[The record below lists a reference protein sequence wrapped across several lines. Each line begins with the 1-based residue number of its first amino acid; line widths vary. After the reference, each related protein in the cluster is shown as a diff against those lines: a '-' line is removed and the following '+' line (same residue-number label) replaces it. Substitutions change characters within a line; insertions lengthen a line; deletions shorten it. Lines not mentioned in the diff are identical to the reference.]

1 MRPES
6 TLVIPPRNDFAAPA
20 APFHLFYRP
29 HPLLRVSLTGP
40 ESTGKSTLA
49 AQLAAHYGTS
59 FAPEFA
65 REYLA
70 SSGPHYLPKD
80 LEEIARG
87 QLQAEDRAM
96 ACAHRVVF
104 FDSDLLIIK
113 IWAEHAFGICPEWI
127 LRCIDQQ
134 QYDLVLLMDVDI
146 PWQPDPLREHPHLRQ
161 HFYDLYQRELRERM
175 SNFAEISGNAD
186 RRFAQACF
194 LVDELLRMAAQPA
207 PLLSFAEEPAVSNQP
222 SPTQYTLSTPRCR
235 ATFAT
240 HGAELT
246 SLVTTDNDLEYVWP
260 GDPAVWA
267 RHAPVLFPLVG
278 RLPNDAYHYEGRD
291 YKLPQHGFA
300 RDRVFAV
307 VRHDTTELVFQL
319 QHDESTRVMF
329 PFAFELTI
337 TYTLRDALLGVR
349 WDVRNP
355 APDQPLLFSIG
366 AHPAVRCPLLPDEA
380 FEDYFFEFDHPVTL
394 ERHLLQGGLLTGD
407 TAPVLNHEQELPL
420 SYELFADDALVF
432 KQYDFTN
439 LTLRSR
445 KSAHFVRFS
454 FDGFPYLGLWTKG
467 PGAGFVCVEPWH
479 GIASPTGQPGELRD
493 KEGILTLAPGEV
505 FSAAYSIEVG

>member
-1 MRPES
+1 M
-6 TLVIPPRNDFAAPA
+6 
-20 APFHLFYRP
+20 
-29 HPLLRVSLTGP
+29 LRVSLTGP

-70 SSGPHYLPKD
+70 GSGPHYTIED

-87 QLQAEDRAM
+87 QLAAEAK
-96 ACAHRVVF
+96 AEAHASRIVF
-104 FDSDLLIIK
+104 FDSDLLVIK
-113 IWAEHAFGICPEWI
+113 IWAEHSFGSCPEWI
-127 LRCIDQQ
+127 INSLVQR
-134 QYDLVLLMDVDI
+134 QYDLVLLMGIDL
-146 PWQPDPLREHPHLRQ
+146 PWEPDPLREHPHLRQ
-161 HFYDLYQRELRERM
+161 QFYNLYQRELRERM
-175 SNFAEISGNAD
+175 TNFAEISGSGE
-186 RRFAQACF
+186 RRFAQARF
-194 LVDELLRMAAQPA
+194 LIDELLRT
-207 PLLSFAEEPAVSNQP
+207 AEQP
-222 SPTQYTLSTPRCR
+222 SRPQKKPMPTHPDHYTLVTPQCR
-235 ATFAT
+235 ATFAA
-240 HGAELT
+240 HGAELI
-246 SLVTTDNDLEYVWP
+246 SLVTPTNNLEYLWP

-278 RLPNDAYHYEGRD
+278 RLPDDAYYYEGRD

-300 RDRVFAV
+300 RDQEFAV
-307 VRHDTTELVFQL
+307 VQQSPTELVFRL
-319 QHDESTRVMF
+319 QHDETTRAVF

-337 TYTLRDALLGVR
+337 TYTLRDTVLTVR

-366 AHPAVRCPLLPDEA
+366 AHPAVRCPLLPSEG

-394 ERHLLQGGLLTGD
+394 ERHLLQGGLLTGQ
-407 TAPVLNHEQELPL
+407 TAPVLNEQQQLSL

-432 KQYDFTN
+432 KHYDFTS

-445 KSAHFVRFS
+445 KSPHFVRFQ

-467 PGAGFVCVEPWH
+467 QGAGFVCVEPWH
-479 GIASPTGQPGELRD
+479 GIASPAGEPGELSE
-493 KEGILTLAPGEV
+493 KEGILTLEPGQV
-505 FSAAYSIEVG
+505 FSASYTIEVG

>member
-1 MRPES
+1 M
-6 TLVIPPRNDFAAPA
+6 
-20 APFHLFYRP
+20 
-29 HPLLRVSLTGP
+29 LRVSLTGP

-49 AQLAAHYGTS
+49 ARLAAHYGTS

-70 SSGPHYLPKD
+70 FTGPHYTPED

-87 QLQAEDRAM
+87 QLAAEVRAE
-96 ACAHRVVF
+96 AQAHRVVF
-104 FDSDLLIIK
+104 CDSDLLVIK
-113 IWAEHAFGICPEWI
+113 IWAEHSFGTCPEWI
-127 LRCIDQQ
+127 RHCIEEQH
-134 QYDLVLLMDVDI
+134 YDLVLLMGIDL
-146 PWQPDPLREHPHLRQ
+146 PWEPDPLREHPHLRQ
-161 HFYDLYQRELRERM
+161 QFYDLYQRELRDQM
-175 SNFAEISGNAD
+175 SNFAEIAGNSD

-194 LVDELLRMAAQPA
+194 LIDELLRAAPQMPNLSENNMPA
-207 PLLSFAEEPAVSNQP
+207 PAQ
-222 SPTQYTLSTPRCR
+222 TYTLSTPGCR

-246 SLVTTDNDLEYVWP
+246 SLVTPANGLEYIWA

-278 RLPNDAYHYEGRD
+278 RLPDDAYHYEGRD

-300 RDRVFAV
+300 RDQEFRV
-307 VRHDTTELVFQL
+307 VRHSPTELVFRL
-319 QHDESTRVMF
+319 EHDETTRAVF

-337 TYTLRDALLGVR
+337 TYTLRDAQLTVR

-366 AHPAVRCPLLPDEA
+366 AHPAVRCPLLPGEV

-394 ERHLLQGGLLTGD
+394 ERHLLQGGLLTGQ
-407 TAPVLNHEQELPL
+407 TAPVLTGERELPL
-420 SYELFADDALVF
+420 SYDLFADDALVF
-432 KQYDFTN
+432 KHYDFTG
-439 LTLRSR
+439 LTLRSH
-445 KSAHFVRFS
+445 KSAHFVRFQ

-467 PGAGFVCVEPWH
+467 PGANFVCVEPWH
-479 GIASPTGQPGELRD
+479 GVASPTGKPGELGE
-493 KEGILTLAPGEV
+493 KEGILTLEPGQV
-505 FSAAYSIEVG
+505 FSAAYTIEVG

>member
-1 MRPES
+1 M
-6 TLVIPPRNDFAAPA
+6 
-20 APFHLFYRP
+20 
-29 HPLLRVSLTGP
+29 LRISLTGP
-40 ESTGKSTLA
+40 ESTGKTTLA

-70 SSGPHYLPKD
+70 DSGPRYTLED

-87 QLQAEDRAM
+87 QLQAEAAAEAR
-96 ACAHRVVF
+96 AHRLVF
-104 FDSDLLIIK
+104 SDTDLLVIK
-113 IWAEHAFGICPEWI
+113 IWAEHSFGTCPEWI

-134 QYDLVLLMDVDI
+134 QYDLVLLMGVDL

-161 HFYDLYQRELRERM
+161 QFYDLYQRELRERM
-175 SNFAEISGNAD
+175 SNFAEISGD
-186 RRFAQACF
+186 GPRRFAQACF
-194 LVDELLRMAAQPA
+194 LVDELLRSAEQQPLSLQQPVMPNTSA
-207 PLLSFAEEPAVSNQP
+207 RYTLENSTCRASFAA
-222 SPTQYTLSTPRCR
+222 
-235 ATFAT
+235 

-246 SLVTTDNDLEYVWP
+246 SLVTRADNLEYVWP

-278 RLPNDAYHYEGRD
+278 RLPDDVYHYEGRD

-300 RDRVFAV
+300 RDQEFAV
-307 VRHDTTELVFQL
+307 LRHDATELVFRL
-319 QHDESTRVMF
+319 QHDETTQAIF

-337 TYTLRDALLGVR
+337 TYTLREAQLTVR

-355 APDQPLLFSIG
+355 AANQPLLFSIG
-366 AHPAVRCPLLPDEA
+366 GHPAVRCPLLPGEA
-380 FEDYFFEFDHPVTL
+380 FEDYYFEFDHPVTL
-394 ERHLLQGGLLTGD
+394 ERHLLRGGLLTGA
-407 TAPVLNHEQELPL
+407 TAPVLNHAQELPL

-432 KQYDFTN
+432 KHYDFTN
-439 LTLRSR
+439 LTLRTR
-445 KSAHFVRFS
+445 KSAHFVRFR

-479 GIASPTGQPGELRD
+479 GVASPTGEPGELRD
-493 KEGILTLAPGEV
+493 KEGIMTLEPGQV
-505 FSAAYSIEVG
+505 FTAAFSIEVG